1 MSDYTLYLVEDT
13 AHSLVLSKTVRN
25 SHLMF
30 NKKYNLCYGYFL
42 KKLDATKLRIL
53 YYKSPSQVHKVN
65 YKEITNELWE
75 LNISDDE
82 DLDKQ
87 IKKLTVN
94 INIGLLE
101 KTGST
106 SQKSV
111 LLKNLNEALNLQQR
125 TEEKIKN

>member
-1 MSDYTLYLVEDT
+1 MIDCTSLHVLDCWTRDAILGAADPSATDT
-13 AHSLVLSKTVRN
+13 VPCDIMGGHYIFDTE
-25 SHLMF
+25 F
-30 NKKYNLCYGYFL
+30 GCI
-42 KKLDATKLRIL
+42 D
-53 YYKSPSQVHKVN
+53 
-65 YKEITNELWE
+65 
-75 LNISDDE
+75 ISDDE